1 MAACTAL
8 THRAPLPQP
17 DTIPGDIIFVVQ
29 QKEHAV
35 FKRKGACPGP
45 WAKKGRRRSYALR
58 TRSLPGAD
66 LFYEKTLTLSEAL
79 CGFKFAIP
87 HLDGRQLLISSNEGD
102 IVKPGSFKAVYDEG
116 MPMWQRSSEK
126 GRLFI
131 HFNVVFPEPGDLGDK
146 EVAQLA
152 ALLPPRPSL
161 EVDLDACHEVSV
173 SDIDMEQE
181 MKRQRERQLEE
192 DEEDDPRGGRVQCAQ
207 Q

>member
-1 MAACTAL
+1 VQCPDGCAL
-8 THRAPLPQP
+8 APPQP

-35 FKRKGACPGP
+35 FKRKGVCGP
-45 WAKKGRRRSYALR
+45 NGTPRMESDSFSPAGS
-58 TRSLPGAD
+58 D

-116 MPMWQRSSEK
+116 MPVWQRGSEK